1 MKEIKNFFYNYL
13 RESVFYAIITMII
26 TIIIVM
32 SFSAIVPLTVQ
43 PTISFALLVES
54 GIGFTLGGALD
65 LVSSASVNKFLEQT
79 SHEKRKD
86 QWTIRKYQVK
96 QQTTNKILV
105 TSTVIFLIGLII
117 SFIS

>member
-1 MKEIKNFFYNYL
+1 MEEIKNFFYNYL
-13 RESVFYAIITMII
+13 CESVFYAFIIIVI

-32 SFSAIVPLTVQ
+32 SFSVILPLAVQ
-43 PTISFALLVES
+43 PTLSFALLVES

-65 LVSSASVNKFLEQT
+65 LVSSASVSKFLEQT
-79 SHEKRKD
+79 SHEKRKE

-105 TSTVIFLIGLII
+105 TSAVIFLMGLFASII
-117 SFIS
+117 Y